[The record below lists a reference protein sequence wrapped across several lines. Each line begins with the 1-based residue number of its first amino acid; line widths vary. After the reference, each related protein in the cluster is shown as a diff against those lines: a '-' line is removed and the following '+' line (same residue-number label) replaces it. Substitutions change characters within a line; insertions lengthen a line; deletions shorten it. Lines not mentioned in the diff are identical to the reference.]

1 MKILIVPSAL
11 RDIHDIAEKSYPYEC
26 CGFFY
31 GHIENDLVHVLEAT
45 EVINDSVENKKVHYT
60 IPPKAF
66 MKAERYALEQEKALL
81 GVFHS
86 HPDHPPRPSGRDLE
100 DALPELSYFITNVH
114 QGQAIDTRSWRLTED
129 RIFIEEQIEI
139 NYSNK

>member
-45 EVINDSVENKKVHYT
+45 EVINDSVE
-60 IPPKAF
+60 
-66 MKAERYALEQEKALL
+66 
-81 GVFHS
+81 
-86 HPDHPPRPSGRDLE
+86 RDLE

-129 RIFIEEQIEI
+129 RVFIEEQIEI

>member
-11 RDIHDIAEKSYPYEC
+11 RDIHDI
-26 CGFFY
+26 
-31 GHIENDLVHVLEAT
+31 
-45 EVINDSVENKKVHYT
+45 
-60 IPPKAF
+60 
-66 MKAERYALEQEKALL
+66 EQEKALL